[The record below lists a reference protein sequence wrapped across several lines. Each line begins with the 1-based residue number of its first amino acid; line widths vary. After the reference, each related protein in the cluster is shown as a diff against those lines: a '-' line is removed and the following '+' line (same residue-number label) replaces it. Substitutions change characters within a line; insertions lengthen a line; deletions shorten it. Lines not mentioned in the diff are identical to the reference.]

1 MSMKTRTMLIFGA
14 SALLFG
20 GTMVGC
26 AHDSGIASA
35 STVNRSAAEQQAARL
50 AAKTTDALADH
61 DADDAVDYAEGA
73 VRLMPRDASYRALL
87 GQAYLEAGRFT
98 SARQAFT
105 DALTLD
111 SNDGGV
117 ALRLA
122 LAQTAEGDWAG
133 ARRTLDDHAGVIP
146 AADRGLA
153 LALAGDPKAAIEV
166 LVPAARQRN
175 ATPKTRQN
183 LALAFALAGNWRA
196 ARAIA
201 MVDLSPADVD
211 KRMEQWA
218 AFATPRAASDQ
229 VAALL
234 GVTAEEDQ
242 GQPVALALATTTPVA
257 LAAAD
262 VEPVAAVAAP
272 LAEPQPSMAA
282 AATVPVAT
290 SSPSVLTRV
299 AKVVF
304 GPRKEV
310 VQPLPVR
317 ATPKAPIVEYASGKA
332 RPAAA
337 PRARTPGSWFV
348 QLGAY
353 ENAAVAH
360 DGWKRARR
368 VLPVFKDQTP
378 HGMHYAGNGG
388 EFYRLSVGGFARNDA
403 VQLCRR
409 YKAKGGHCFV
419 RQDAGDQLAKWMRKD
434 TQLASR

>member
-1 MSMKTRTMLIFGA
+1 MKTRTLLTLGA

-26 AHDSGIASA
+26 AAESGRVASA
-35 STVNRSAAEQQAARL
+35 STVSQSAAEQE
-50 AAKTTDALADH
+50 AAKLAGEANEALADH
-61 DADDAVDYAEGA
+61 DADDAVGYAEAA
-73 VRLMPRDASYRALL
+73 VKLVPREAAYRRLL
-87 GQAYLEAGRFT
+87 GQSYLESGRFT

-111 SNDGGV
+111 SNDGTA
-117 ALRLA
+117 ALSLA

-133 ARRTLDDHAGVIP
+133 ARKTLDDYAGVIP

-153 LALAGDPKAAIEV
+153 LALAGDPKGAIDV
-166 LVPAARQRN
+166 LVPAARQSN
-175 ATPKTRQN
+175 ASPKTRQN
-183 LALAFALAGNWRA
+183 LALAFALAGNWTA
-196 ARAIA
+196 ARSIA

-218 AFATPRAASDQ
+218 AFATPHAAPDQ

-234 GVTAEEDQ
+234 GVRPQDDQ
-242 GQPVALALATTTPVA
+242 GQPIALALNVEASPVA
-257 LAAAD
+257 LASA
-262 VEPVAAVAAP
+262 EAAP
-272 LAEPQPSMAA
+272 VGTMAAPAAEPQPSMAA

-299 AKVVF
+299 ARVVF

-317 ATPKAPIVEYASGKA
+317 AAPKAAVVEYASGSA
-332 RPAAA
+332 EPAAA
-337 PRARTPGSWFV
+337 PRELTSGTWFV

-360 DGWKRARR
+360 DGWKRAQRT
-368 VLPVFKDQTP
+368 LAVFKDQTP
-378 HGMHYAGNGG
+378 SGMHYADNSGTY
-388 EFYRLSVGGFARNDA
+388 YRLSVGGFARNDA
-403 VQLCRR
+403 VRLCRR
-409 YKAKGGHCFV
+409 YKAKGGRCFV
-419 RQDAGDQLAKWMRKD
+419 RQDAGDQLAKWLSKGR
-434 TQLASR
+434 QLASR